1 MALQNSNVVS
11 TQITQTG
18 PITPSVSKGFGFVYS
33 VILDETHPVIKNSNG
48 SKKVSYIG
56 AIEYRFANDVASDD
70 ENLPIAF
77 PFDKTFKNLPVKNEN
92 VEIYQNGSVAMYR
105 RIGQDI
111 TPNINSDQ
119 KAITKHYGEKTKLDN
134 KGQEYGN
141 VEKTGITKTNAS
153 PTQQL
158 DGFGNYFKTEK
169 GIHKL
174 KMYEGDSLYESRFGQ
189 SIRFSGYNNPKN
201 IFSPTIIIR
210 NGESQITRKKSVEE
224 AVLEDVN
231 KDGSIIA
238 MTSDQYELPFLPGT
252 VGESGTNDFQTTP
265 QSFQQYPSKLI
276 GDQILISSGRLL
288 FSAKNAEM
296 IFYSKKNYGFIS
308 DGAMS
313 IDNAKGIDISV
324 GGDINVLTNDR
335 SVHLYTGNG
344 SIILGSQGLEPLVKG
359 QALVDILGELID
371 TIVAQQYLTPSGP
384 TKIGPENVPKFASI
398 KSKLNNMLSK
408 LNQTA

>member
-1 MALQNSNVVS
+1 MTLQNSSVVS

-18 PITPSVSKGFGFVYS
+18 PITTSVSKGMGFVYS
-33 VILDETHPVIKNSNG
+33 VILDETHPAIKDSNG
-48 SKKVSYIG
+48 NRKISYIG
-56 AIEYRFANDVASDD
+56 AIEYRFANNVASDD
-70 ENLPIAF
+70 ANLPIAF
-77 PFDKTFKNLPVKNEN
+77 PFDKNFKNLPVVNES
-92 VEIYQNGSVAMYR
+92 VEIYQNGSVSMYR
-105 RIGQDI
+105 RVGQDI

-119 KAITKHYGEKTKLDN
+119 TAITKHYGEKTKLDN
-134 KGQEYGN
+134 KGNDYNKVQT
-141 VEKTGITKTNAS
+141 TGIVKTNVNES
-153 PTQQL
+153 LQL
-158 DGFGNYFKTEK
+158 DGFGKYFKTER
-169 GIHKL
+169 GIHRLKL
-174 KMYEGDSLYESRFGQ
+174 YEGDSLVETRFGQ

-201 IFSPTIIIR
+201 VFSPTVIIR
-210 NGESQITRKKSVEE
+210 NGESQITRKKPITESI
-224 AVLEDVN
+224 LEDIN

-238 MTSDQYELPFLPGT
+238 MTSDQYELSFLPGT
-252 VGESGTNDFQTTP
+252 VSETGTTDFQTAPT
-265 QSFQQYPSKLI
+265 SFQQYPSKLI
-276 GDQILISSGRLL
+276 GDQILINSGRLI
-288 FSAKNAEM
+288 FSAKSAEM

-313 IDNAKGIDISV
+313 IDNALGIDVSV

-359 QALVDILGELID
+359 QTLVDILGELID

-398 KSKLNNMLSK
+398 KSKLNSMLSK

>member
-1 MALQNSNVVS
+1 MALQNSNFVS

-18 PITPSVSKGFGFVYS
+18 PITPSISKGLGFVYS
-33 VILDETHPVIKNSNG
+33 VILDETHPAIKDSDGNRRL
-48 SKKVSYIG
+48 SYIG
-56 AIEYRFANDVASDD
+56 AIEYRFANNTASDD
-70 ENLPIAF
+70 NNLPIAF
-77 PFDKTFKNLPVKNEN
+77 PFDKNFKNLPVTNET

-105 RIGQDI
+105 RIGQDL
-111 TPNINSDQ
+111 TPNINSDP

-134 KGQEYGN
+134 KGADYNKVQT
-141 VEKTGITKTNAS
+141 TGIVKTNVNES
-153 PTQQL
+153 LQL
-158 DGFGNYFKTEK
+158 DGFGKYFKSER

-174 KMYEGDSLYESRFGQ
+174 KLYEGDSLVETRFGQ
-189 SIRFSGYNNPKN
+189 SIRFSAYNNPQN
-201 IFSPTIIIR
+201 VFSPSIIIR
-210 NGESQITRKKSVEE
+210 NGESQITRKKPLTESI
-224 AVLEDVN
+224 LEDIN
-231 KDGSIIA
+231 KDGSIIS
-238 MTSDQYELPFLPGT
+238 MTSEQFELSFLPGT
-252 VGESGTNDFQTTP
+252 VSEAGTNDFQTAPT
-265 QSFQQYPSKLI
+265 SFQQYPSKLI

-313 IDNAKGIDISV
+313 IDNARGIDISV

-359 QALVDILGELID
+359 QTLVDILGELID

-398 KSKLNNMLSK
+398 KSKLNSMLSK

>member
-18 PITPSVSKGFGFVYS
+18 PITPSTSKGFGFVYS

-77 PFDKTFKNLPVKNEN
+77 PFDKTFKNLPVKNET

-134 KGQEYGN
+134 KGQEYSN
-141 VEKTGITKTNAS
+141 VQKTGITKTNAS

-158 DGFGNYFKTEK
+158 DGFGSYFKTEK

-201 IFSPTIIIR
+201 VFSPTIIIR

-224 AVLEDVN
+224 SVLEDIN
-231 KDGSIIA
+231 KDGSVIA
-238 MTSDQYELPFLPGT
+238 MTADQYELPFLAGT
-252 VGESGTNDFQTTP
+252 VGETGTSDFQTPP
-265 QSFQQYPSKLI
+265 QSFQEYPSKLV
-276 GDQILISSGRLL
+276 GDQILISSGRLIL
-288 FSAKNAEM
+288 SAKNAEM

-359 QALVDILGELID
+359 QTLVDILGELID

-398 KSKLNNMLSK
+398 KSKLNSMLSK

>member
-1 MALQNSNVVS
+1 MALQNSTVVS
-11 TQITQTG
+11 TQVTQTG
-18 PITPSVSKGFGFVYS
+18 PSTPSTSKGFGFVYS

-77 PFDKTFKNLPVKNEN
+77 PFDKTFKNLPVKNET

-119 KAITKHYGEKTKLDN
+119 KAITKHYGEKTKLEN
-134 KGQEYGN
+134 KSEDYGK
-141 VEKTGITKTNAS
+141 VQATGITKTNAS
-153 PTQQL
+153 PTEQL
-158 DGFGNYFKTEK
+158 NGFGNYFKTEK

-189 SIRFSGYNNPKN
+189 SIRFSGYNNAKN
-201 IFSPTIIIR
+201 VFSPSIIIR

-224 AVLEDVN
+224 SILEDVN
-231 KDGSIIA
+231 KDGSIISI
-238 MTSDQYELPFLPGT
+238 TSDQYELPFLPGT
-252 VGESGTNDFQTTP
+252 VAESGTGDFQTSP
-265 QSFQQYPSKLI
+265 QSFQEYPSKLI
-276 GDQILISSGRLL
+276 GDQILINSGRLI

-335 SVHLYTGNG
+335 SIHLYTGNG
-344 SIILGSQGLEPLVKG
+344 SVILGSQGLEPLVKG
-359 QALVDILGELID
+359 QTLVDILGELID

-398 KSKLNNMLSK
+398 KSKLNSMLSK

>member
-1 MALQNSNVVS
+1 
-11 TQITQTG
+11 
-18 PITPSVSKGFGFVYS
+18 
-33 VILDETHPVIKNSNG
+33 
-48 SKKVSYIG
+48 
-56 AIEYRFANDVASDD
+56 
-70 ENLPIAF
+70 
-77 PFDKTFKNLPVKNEN
+77 
-92 VEIYQNGSVAMYR
+92 MYR
-105 RIGQDI
+105 RVGQDI

-134 KGQEYGN
+134 KGNDYNKVQT
-141 VEKTGITKTNAS
+141 TGIVKTNVNES
-153 PTQQL
+153 LQL
-158 DGFGNYFKTEK
+158 DGFGKYFKTER
-169 GIHKL
+169 GIHRLKL
-174 KMYEGDSLYESRFGQ
+174 YEGDSLVETRFGQ

-201 IFSPTIIIR
+201 VFSPTVIIR
-210 NGESQITRKKSVEE
+210 NGESQITRKKPITESI
-224 AVLEDVN
+224 LEDIN

-238 MTSDQYELPFLPGT
+238 MTSDQYELSFLPGT
-252 VGESGTNDFQTTP
+252 VSETGTTDFQTAPT
-265 QSFQQYPSKLI
+265 SFQQYPSKLI
-276 GDQILISSGRLL
+276 GDQILINSGRLI
-288 FSAKNAEM
+288 FSAKSAEM

-313 IDNAKGIDISV
+313 IDNALGIDVSV

-359 QALVDILGELID
+359 QTLVDILGELID

-398 KSKLNNMLSK
+398 KSKLNSMLSK

>member
-1 MALQNSNVVS
+1 MALQNSTVVS
-11 TQITQTG
+11 TQVTQTG
-18 PITPSVSKGFGFVYS
+18 PSTPSISKGFGFVYS

-48 SKKVSYIG
+48 NKKVSYIG

-77 PFDKTFKNLPVKNEN
+77 PFDKTFKNLPVKNET

-119 KAITKHYGEKTKLDN
+119 KAITKHYGEKTKLEN
-134 KGQEYGN
+134 KSEDYGK
-141 VEKTGITKTNAS
+141 VQATGITKTNAS
-153 PTQQL
+153 PTEQL
-158 DGFGNYFKTEK
+158 NGFGNYFKTEK

-201 IFSPTIIIR
+201 VFSPSIIIR

-224 AVLEDVN
+224 SILEDVN

-238 MTSDQYELPFLPGT
+238 ITSDQYELPFLPGT
-252 VGESGTNDFQTTP
+252 VAESGTGDFQTSP
-265 QSFQQYPSKLI
+265 QSFQEYPSKLI
-276 GDQILISSGRLL
+276 GDQILINSGRLI

-335 SVHLYTGNG
+335 SIHLYTGNG
-344 SIILGSQGLEPLVKG
+344 SVILGSQGLEPLVKG
-359 QALVDILGELID
+359 QTLVDILGELID

-398 KSKLNNMLSK
+398 KSKLNSMLSK

>member
-1 MALQNSNVVS
+1 MALQNSTVVS
-11 TQITQTG
+11 TQVTQTG
-18 PITPSVSKGFGFVYS
+18 TATPSTSKGFGFVYS
-33 VILDETHPVIKNSNG
+33 IILDETHPAIKNSDG
-48 SKKVSYIG
+48 TRKISCIG

-77 PFDKTFKNLPVKNEN
+77 PFDKNFKNLPVKNET
-92 VEIYQNGSVAMYR
+92 VEIYQNGSIAMYR

-119 KAITKHYGEKTKLDN
+119 KAITKYYGDKTKLDN
-134 KGQEYGN
+134 TSQDYSK
-141 VEKTGITKTNAS
+141 VEKTGITKTNVS
-153 PTQQL
+153 PTQKL
-158 DGFGNYFKTEK
+158 DGFGDYFKTEK

-174 KMYEGDSLYESRFGQ
+174 KMYEGDSLVETRFGQ

-201 IFSPTIIIR
+201 IFSPTVIIR
-210 NGESQITRKKSVEE
+210 NGESQITRKKPVTE
-224 AVLEDVN
+224 AILEDVN

-238 MTSDQYELPFLPGT
+238 MTSDQYELSFLPGT
-252 VGESGTNDFQTTP
+252 IAESGTGDFQTSP
-265 QSFQQYPSKLI
+265 QSFQEYPSKLI
-276 GDQILISSGRLL
+276 GDQILINSGRLI
-288 FSAKNAEM
+288 FSAKSAEM

-313 IDNAKGIDISV
+313 IDNAKGIDVSV

-359 QALVDILGELID
+359 QTLVDILGELID

-398 KSKLNNMLSK
+398 KSKLNSMLSK

>member
-1 MALQNSNVVS
+1 MALQNSTVVS
-11 TQITQTG
+11 TQVTQTG
-18 PITPSVSKGFGFVYS
+18 PATPSVSKGFGFVYS

-77 PFDKTFKNLPVKNEN
+77 PFDKTFKNLPVKNET

-119 KAITKHYGEKTKLDN
+119 KAITKHYGEKTKLEN
-134 KGQEYGN
+134 KSEDYGK
-141 VEKTGITKTNAS
+141 VQATGITKTNAS
-153 PTQQL
+153 PTEQL
-158 DGFGNYFKTEK
+158 NGFGNYFKTEK

-201 IFSPTIIIR
+201 VFSPSIIIR

-224 AVLEDVN
+224 SILEDVN

-238 MTSDQYELPFLPGT
+238 ITSDQYELPFLPGT
-252 VGESGTNDFQTTP
+252 VAESGTGDFQTSP
-265 QSFQQYPSKLI
+265 QSFQEYPSKLI
-276 GDQILISSGRLL
+276 GDQILINSGRLI

-335 SVHLYTGNG
+335 SIHLYTGNG
-344 SIILGSQGLEPLVKG
+344 SVILGSQGLEPLVKG
-359 QALVDILGELID
+359 QTLVDILGELID

-398 KSKLNNMLSK
+398 KSKLNSMLSK

>member
-1 MALQNSNVVS
+1 MELQNSSVVV

-18 PITPSVSKGFGFVYS
+18 PITPSVNKGLGFVYS
-33 VILDETHPVIKNSNG
+33 VILDETHPSIKNSNG
-48 SKKVSYIG
+48 KRKISYIG

-70 ENLPIAF
+70 LNLPIAF
-77 PFDKTFKNLPVKNEN
+77 PFDKTFKNLPVKNEA
-92 VEIYQNGSVAMYR
+92 VEIYQNGSTAMYR

-119 KAITKHYGEKTKLDN
+119 RAITKHYGDKTKLDSKGEDYN
-134 KGQEYGN
+134 KVQA
-141 VEKTGITKTNAS
+141 TGITKTNA
-153 PTQQL
+153 TQTEEL
-158 DGFGNYFKTEK
+158 NGFGSYFKTEK

-224 AVLEDVN
+224 AILEDVN

-238 MTSDQYELPFLPGT
+238 MVSDQFELPFLPGT
-252 VGESGTNDFQTTP
+252 IGETGTGDFQTSP
-265 QSFQQYPSKLI
+265 KSFQQYPSKLI
-276 GDQILISSGRLL
+276 GDQILISSGRLI

-313 IDNAKGIDISV
+313 IDNAQGIDVSV

-335 SVHLYTGNG
+335 SIHLYAGNG

-359 QALVDILGELID
+359 QTLVDILGELID

-384 TKIGPENVPKFASI
+384 SKIGPENVPKFASI
-398 KSKLNNMLSK
+398 KSKLNSMLSK
-408 LNQTA
+408 LNQTS

>member
-18 PITPSVSKGFGFVYS
+18 PINSSVSKGFGFVYD
-33 VILDETHPVIKNSNG
+33 VILDETHPAIKDSNG
-48 SKKVSYIG
+48 KLNVSYIG
-56 AIEYRFANDVASDD
+56 CVQFRYANDSASDYT
-70 ENLPIAF
+70 NLSIAF
-77 PFDKTFKNLPVKNEN
+77 PFDKNFKNLPVKNETI
-92 VEIYQNGSVAMYR
+92 EIFQAGSTVMYR

-111 TPNINSDQ
+111 TPNINAGQ
-119 KAITKHYGEKTKLDN
+119 NQITLHYGDKTKLEN
-134 KGQEYGN
+134 KTTEYSK
-141 VEKTGITKTNAS
+141 VAETGITKSNVNQS
-153 PTQQL
+153 LQL
-158 DGFGNYFKTEK
+158 NGFGKYFNVEP

-174 KMYEGDSLYESRFGQ
+174 KLYEGDSLVETRFGQ
-189 SIRFSGYNNPKN
+189 SIRFSGYNNAKN
-201 IFSPTIIIR
+201 VFSPSIVIR
-210 NGESQITRKKSVEE
+210 NSESQITRKKPITESII
-224 AVLEDVN
+224 EDIN
-231 KDGSIIA
+231 RDGSIIT

-252 VGESGTNDFQTTP
+252 VAESGTGDFQTTP

-276 GDQILISSGRLL
+276 GDQILISSGRLV

-313 IDNAKGIDISV
+313 IDNARGIDISV

-359 QALVDILGELID
+359 QTLVDILGELID

-398 KSKLNNMLSK
+398 KSKLNSMLSK